1 MAAIAGIAMRISLHL
16 AADHGVVA
24 AS

>member
-1 MAAIAGIAMRISLHL
+1 MAAIAGIAMRISLYL